1 MKNGKEKMVYLF
13 VGQDIPAKDAALKRI
28 KEKFLPPKLIDFNF
42 DILYTDELSLEA
54 LQEKLLFLPVGA
66 PKRVVLIRNAQDLE
80 EEQKD
85 FILRWALKE
94 NKNLLLI
101 LDFPQQKENAKF
113 INALNNNAQVM
124 RFKEDIPLN
133 AFNLSRQIE
142 YRYTEGA
149 LKILKNLIKEGQKP
163 EMILGALRY
172 SLQSNT
178 LSPLLLRR
186 RIKLLLNCDIEIKTG
201 RFKPVFALE
210 KLVVNLCALV

>member
-1 MKNGKEKMVYLF
+1 
-13 VGQDIPAKDAALKRI
+13 
-28 KEKFLPPKLIDFNF
+28 
-42 DILYTDELSLEA
+42 
-54 LQEKLLFLPVGA
+54 
-66 PKRVVLIRNAQDLE
+66 
-80 EEQKD
+80 
-85 FILRWALKE
+85 
-94 NKNLLLI
+94 
-101 LDFPQQKENAKF
+101 
-113 INALNNNAQVM
+113 
-124 RFKEDIPLN
+124 
-133 AFNLSRQIE
+133 
-142 YRYTEGA
+142 TEGA